1 MALHEDEENTNA
13 DIIQDVM
20 GEVEETAE
28 EESIPG
34 PVNLNENIEEDE
46 GENDIEVEV
55 KSNTTAVEQDEE
67 EKQPE
72 VRKETVIKPV
82 VAKKYQS
89 SALDKSISRLQDQL
103 NKHFDR
109 SKKTDD
115 LLKQIERKMSQIDK
129 IVIVSNKQH
138 EISRQIQVQFNS
150 VQRTLTKIDK
160 SITSLKS
167 RSVPKSKPSVKVG
180 KKKSNKIKN
189 LKRKGSRKK
198 IRKITP

>member
-1 MALHEDEENTNA
+1 MTLRNDENANGDNIQEVMA
-13 DIIQDVM
+13 
-20 GEVEETAE
+20 EVEETAE

-82 VAKKYQS
+82 VDKKYQP
-89 SALDKSISRLQDQL
+89 SAQDKSISKLQDQL

-138 EISRQIQVQFNS
+138 EIIRKMQVRFNN

-160 SITSLKS
+160 STTSLRS
-167 RSVPKSKPSVKVG
+167 RSVPKSKPSVKVD
-180 KKKSNKIKN
+180 KKNRNKIKN

-198 IRKITP
+198 